1 MPKLSLC
8 PRSQQNHQPRL
19 PQPCASQAVDEL
31 FGQKSILTVCLITTS
46 SIVLKPPVRSVP
58 VPGVQ
63 LLLLQRF
70 FMMKT
75 AVDMNPKTM
84 ICVPDQL
91 QSAPGPNVRSLLLL
105 WPCPQ
110 LKTPQRSAC
119 ERAAIIQ
126 KMQKMS
132 CKIYFLHLSTL

>member
-19 PQPCASQAVDEL
+19 PQPCASQAVDGL
-31 FGQKSILTVCLITTS
+31 FGQKSNLTVCLITTS
-46 SIVLKPPVRSVP
+46 LTELKPPVRTVP

-70 FMMKT
+70 FVMK
-75 AVDMNPKTM
+75 AAAGMNPKTM
-84 ICVPDQL
+84 ICVPDRL
-91 QSAPGPNVRSLLLL
+91 QSAPGLNVISLLML
-105 WPCPQ
+105 WLCPQ
-110 LKTPQRSAC
+110 LKTPQPCAR

-126 KMQKMS
+126 KIQKMS
-132 CKIYFLHLSTL
+132 SKIASLHLSTL